1 MSSPAKLARR
11 SGFRSR
17 SAPDAQRSIRFGRVA
32 GQIRTMN
39 KSIGAGDLIILI
51 VIAIIVLALF
61 LYQAPNQKQIPDTSG
76 FMSNPVWST

>member
-1 MSSPAKLARR
+1 
-11 SGFRSR
+11 
-17 SAPDAQRSIRFGRVA
+17 
-32 GQIRTMN
+32 MN

-61 LYQAPNQKQIPDTSG
+61 LYQAPNFKQIPDTSG